1 MKEFLSALLAVLLLI
16 SVLVACDSHKDVDD
30 AGSGSVSSENKEK
43 DTTTEAPAE
52 AYKNITCRNIRD
64 CISARTEKTTCCGFR
79 CRKSGAL
86 RA

>member
-30 AGSGSVSSENKEK
+30 PGSGSVSSENKEK

-52 AYKNITCRNIRD
+52 
-64 CISARTEKTTCCGFR
+64 
-79 CRKSGAL
+79 
-86 RA
+86 

>member
-43 DTTTEAPAE
+43 DTTTEARQRRTRTSPA
-52 AYKNITCRNIRD
+52 A
-64 CISARTEKTTCCGFR
+64 IS
-79 CRKSGAL
+79 
-86 RA
+86 